1 MVYSRRP
8 FFVSD
13 LVLAQPM
20 KSPMIVKKTAES
32 GQVLGGSCSSSVVF
46 VLLNS

>member
-20 KSPMIVKKTAES
+20 KSPMIVKKQQS
-32 GQVLGGSCSSSVVF
+32 QGRFSVVLALL
-46 VLLNS
+46 VLFSFC